1 MTTTQFTLDINSAEG
16 TCNLAYLLSD
26 EHKALMS
33 SLTPAMVEAC
43 FGPGDDRCF
52 DQSKGYT
59 DPEWYWQASNGSVWG
74 IGWRW
79 GSPRL
84 RGRGR
89 QQGNQS
95 GPFWVHPKEEDAAE
109 FVEFLLGRVNVDAA

>member
-1 MTTTQFTLDINSAEG
+1 MI
-16 TCNLAYLLSD
+16 
-26 EHKALMS
+26 
-33 SLTPAMVEAC
+33 EAC

-52 DQSKGYT
+52 NQSKGYT

-79 GSPRL
+79 GAPRL
-84 RGRGR
+84 RGRGGK
-89 QQGNQS
+89 QSNQS

-109 FVEFLLGRVNVDAA
+109 FVEFLLGQVNVDAA

>member
-1 MTTTQFTLDINSAEG
+1 MTNTQFKLDINASNG
-16 TCNLAYLLSD
+16 TGNLSYLLSD
-26 EHKALMS
+26 KSRALIDTLS
-33 SLTPAMVEAC
+33 PAMIEEV

-59 DPEWYWQASNGSVWG
+59 DPEWYWQTSNGSVWG

-79 GSPRL
+79 GTARL

-89 QQGNQS
+89 KQGNQD
-95 GPFWVHPKEEDAAE
+95 GPFFVHPLKEEAAE
-109 FVEFLLGRVNVDAA
+109 FVEFLAGRINASAA